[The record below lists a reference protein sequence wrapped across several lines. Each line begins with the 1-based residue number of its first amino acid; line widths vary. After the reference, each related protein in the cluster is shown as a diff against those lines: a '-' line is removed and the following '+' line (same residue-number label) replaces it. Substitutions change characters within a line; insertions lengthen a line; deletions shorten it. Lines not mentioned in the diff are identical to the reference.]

1 MSSCSFR
8 SGEPPVV
15 RLLGNKDTVNKM
27 RDLRMKAEDYEVV
40 KVIGRGAFGEVQLVR
55 HKSSRRVYA
64 MKLLS
69 KFEMIKRSDS
79 AFFWEERDIMAFAN
93 SPWVVQLFY
102 AFQDDR
108 YLYMVMEYMPGGD
121 LVNLMSNYDVPEK
134 WARFYTAEVVL
145 ALDAIHSM
153 GFIHRDVKP
162 DNMLLDKA
170 GHLKLADFGTCMKMN
185 KEGMVRCDT
194 AVGTPD
200 YISPEVLKSQGGD
213 GYYGRECDWW
223 SVGVFLYEMLVGDT
237 PFYADSL
244 VGTYSKIMN
253 HKNSLTFPDDNDISK
268 EAKNLICAFLT
279 DREVRLGRNGVEEI
293 KRHLFFKNDQWAWE
307 TLRDTVAPVVPD
319 LSSDIDTSNFDDLEE
334 DKGEEE
340 TFPIPKAFVGNQLP
354 FVGFTYYSNRRYL
367 AASAENSND
376 NRTGPTVDKSVLE
389 NMQKMIYELEEQL
402 HNEMQLKDEMEQKCR
417 SSNIKLDKIMKELDE
432 EGNQR
437 KNLETTVSQIEKEK
451 MVLQHKI
458 NEYQR
463 KFEQENER
471 RRNVENEVSTLK
483 DQMEDLKK
491 ISQHSQISSEKITQ
505 LQKQLEEANDLLR
518 TESDTAARLRKGNTE
533 MSKSLSQLESLNR
546 ELQERC
552 RVLES
557 TKLQVEKDYYQL
569 QAALESERRDKS
581 HGSEMIGELQVRITT
596 LQEEVKNVKNN
607 LERVEAERKQVQDM
621 LNHSEKEKNNL
632 EIDLNYKLK
641 SLQDRLEQE
650 VNEHKVTKARLT
662 DKHQS
667 IEEARSVAMCEM
679 EKKVK
684 EERAAREKAEN
695 RIVQAEKQC
704 SMLDFDLKQSQQKLE
719 HLLEQ
724 KERLED
730 EVKNLT
736 FKLEQE
742 TNKRIMAQN
751 ELKAQAFEADNLKGS
766 EKQLKQEI
774 NTLLEAKRLLEFES
788 AQLTKQYRGNECQ
801 MRELQDQLEA
811 EQYFSTLYKTQVKEL
826 KEEIDE
832 KNKET
837 QRKMQE
843 LQNEKETLTT
853 QLDLAETKAES
864 ERLAR
869 ALLEE
874 QYFELSQESKKAAS
888 RHRQELTDMDSII
901 RRLEETNNTLTK
913 DVDLITKEKTE
924 INEKFKKQ
932 EEEGPGQAREV
943 GPWESHEFSKA
954 KCKVL
959 HLGWGN
965 LQNQYRLRDEGI
977 KNSPAEKGLE
987 VLVGEELD
995 MSHQCVLT
1003 TWEDSHVLDCIVGS
1017 IRRSV
1022 VSRLGEVILPLSS
1035 ILVGPHLESCIQ
1047 LWGHPQRKDVD
1058 LLERVHR
1065 RATKIIRGMEHL
1077 SYYKMKKEEE
1087 INNIRMHY
1095 EKSINN
1101 ERTLKTQ
1108 AVNKL
1113 AEIMNRKDFKI
1124 DRKKA
1129 NMQDL
1134 RKKEKENRKLQLELN
1149 QEKEKF
1155 NQMVVKYQK
1164 ELNEMQAQLAEEST
1178 YRNELQMQLDSK
1190 ESDIEQLRRKI
1201 MDLQQGMD
1209 STSVASLPTDETDG
1223 NLSESRLEGWLSV
1236 PNKGNI
1242 KRHGWKK
1249 QYVVVSSKK
1258 ILFYND
1264 EKDKDQSNP
1273 SMVLDIDKL
1282 FHVRPVTQGDV
1293 YRAETEEIPKIFQI
1307 LYANEGECRKDL
1319 EVEPVQPA
1327 EKTNFLNHKGHEFI
1341 PTLYHFP
1348 ANCEACAKPLWHV
1361 FKPPAALE
1369 CRRCHVKCHRDHLD
1383 KKEELIAPC
1392 KVSYDVTSARDMLL
1406 LASCQDEQK
1415 KWVTHLVKKIPK
1427 TPPSTFV
1434 RASPRTMSTR
1444 SSANQSFRKVVK
1456 NTSGKTSIAEL
1467 ALDDGVLPC
1476 KQALPIL
1483 SNGYRLQHVL
1493 EDISVHF
1500 IRGLTHLSLQL
1511 VESSL
1516 PPVNA
1521 EICSFSFPLQASIF
1535 LLKAIGM
1542 GMTLLMMGSADAL
1555 PEEPIARPVFVE
1567 DMTEE
1572 QLASAMELP
1581 CGLTNLGNTCY
1592 MNATVQCIRSVPEVK
1607 EALKRYGGALRASGE
1622 MASAQYITAALRD
1635 LFDSMDKTS
1644 SSIPP
1649 IILLQFL
1656 HMAFPQFAEKGD
1668 QGQYLQQD
1676 ANECWV
1682 QMMRVLQQKLEG
1694 IESDT
1699 VMERLQE
1706 EITKL
1711 SPTLQRNALYIK
1723 SSKISRLPAYLTI
1736 QMVRFFYKEKESVNA
1751 KVLKDVKFPL
1761 MLDVYELCTPDLQ
1774 EKMVSYRSK
1783 FKDLEDKKVNQQ
1795 PKNSSKSDGAQK
1807 EVKYEPFS
1815 FPDDIGSNNC
1825 GYYDLQA
1832 VLTHQ
1837 GRSSSSGHYV
1847 SWVKRKQ
1854 DEWIKFDDDKV
1865 SIVTPEDILRLSGG
1879 GDWHIA
1885 YVLLYGP
1892 RRIEVVEDEAEQ

>member
-1 MSSCSFR
+1 MSTGESFEAR
-8 SGEPPVV
+8 FEKIDVTLKDPKSEVNV
-15 RLLGNKDTVNKM
+15 DCLLDGLDALVYDLDFPALRKNKNIDNFLNRYKDTVNKM

-367 AASAENSND
+367 SVSAENSND
-376 NRTGPTVDKSVLE
+376 NRPGSNVDKSVLE

-458 NEYQR
+458 NDYQR
-463 KFEQENER
+463 KIEQENER
-471 RRNVENEVSTLK
+471 RRNAENEVSTLK

-491 ISQHSQISSEKITQ
+491 INQHSQITNEKITQ

-533 MSKSLSQLESLNR
+533 MSKSLSQVESLNR

-552 RVLES
+552 RVLEGA
-557 TKLQVEKDYYQL
+557 KLQVEKDYYQL
-569 QAALESERRDKS
+569 QAALESERRDRS

-596 LQEEVKNVKNN
+596 LQEEVKNLKNN
-607 LERVEAERKQVQDM
+607 LERVEAERKQAQDL

-667 IEEARSVAMCEM
+667 IEEAKSVAMCEM

-724 KERLED
+724 KERLEE

-736 FKLEQE
+736 LQLEQE

-774 NTLLEAKRLLEFES
+774 NTLLEAKRLLEVEL
-788 AQLTKQYRGNECQ
+788 AQLAKQYRGNEGQ

-864 ERLAR
+864 EQLAR

-888 RHRQELTDMDSII
+888 RHRQEMTDKDSII

-913 DVDLITKEKTE
+913 DVDLITKENSE
-924 INEKFKKQ
+924 ISEKIRKQ
-932 EEEGPGQAREV
+932 EEE
-943 GPWESHEFSKA
+943 
-954 KCKVL
+954 
-959 HLGWGN
+959 
-965 LQNQYRLRDEGI
+965 Y
-977 KNSPAEKGLE
+977 
-987 VLVGEELD
+987 
-995 MSHQCVLT
+995 
-1003 TWEDSHVLDCIVGS
+1003 
-1017 IRRSV
+1017 
-1022 VSRLGEVILPLSS
+1022 
-1035 ILVGPHLESCIQ
+1035 
-1047 LWGHPQRKDVD
+1047 
-1058 LLERVHR
+1058 
-1065 RATKIIRGMEHL
+1065 KI
-1077 SYYKMKKEEE
+1077 KKEEE

-1095 EKSINN
+1095 EKSINT

-1129 NMQDL
+1129 STQDL
-1134 RKKEKENRKLQLELN
+1134 RKKDKENRKLQLELN

-1155 NQMVVKYQK
+1155 NQMVVKYQR
-1164 ELNEMQAQLAEEST
+1164 EVNEMQAQLAEEST

-1201 MDLQQGMD
+1201 LDLQQGMD
-1209 STSVASLPTDETDG
+1209 STSVASLQTDETDG
-1223 NLSESRLEGWLSV
+1223 NLSESRLEGWLSI

-1242 KRHGWKK
+1242 KRYGWKK

-1341 PTLYHFP
+1341 PTIYHFP

-1383 KKEELIAPC
+1383 RKEELIAPC

-1427 TPPSTFV
+1427 NPPSTFV

-1444 SSANQSFRKVVK
+1444 SSANQSFRKAVK
-1456 NTSGKTSIAEL
+1456 NTSGKTS
-1467 ALDDGVLPC
+1467 
-1476 KQALPIL
+1476 
-1483 SNGYRLQHVL
+1483 
-1493 EDISVHF
+1493 
-1500 IRGLTHLSLQL
+1500 
-1511 VESSL
+1511 
-1516 PPVNA
+1516 
-1521 EICSFSFPLQASIF
+1521 
-1535 LLKAIGM
+1535 
-1542 GMTLLMMGSADAL
+1542 
-1555 PEEPIARPVFVE
+1555 
-1567 DMTEE
+1567 
-1572 QLASAMELP
+1572 
-1581 CGLTNLGNTCY
+1581 
-1592 MNATVQCIRSVPEVK
+1592 
-1607 EALKRYGGALRASGE
+1607 
-1622 MASAQYITAALRD
+1622 
-1635 LFDSMDKTS
+1635 
-1644 SSIPP
+1644 
-1649 IILLQFL
+1649 
-1656 HMAFPQFAEKGD
+1656 
-1668 QGQYLQQD
+1668 
-1676 ANECWV
+1676 
-1682 QMMRVLQQKLEG
+1682 
-1694 IESDT
+1694 
-1699 VMERLQE
+1699 
-1706 EITKL
+1706 
-1711 SPTLQRNALYIK
+1711 
-1723 SSKISRLPAYLTI
+1723 
-1736 QMVRFFYKEKESVNA
+1736 
-1751 KVLKDVKFPL
+1751 
-1761 MLDVYELCTPDLQ
+1761 
-1774 EKMVSYRSK
+1774 
-1783 FKDLEDKKVNQQ
+1783 
-1795 PKNSSKSDGAQK
+1795 
-1807 EVKYEPFS
+1807 
-1815 FPDDIGSNNC
+1815 
-1825 GYYDLQA
+1825 
-1832 VLTHQ
+1832 
-1837 GRSSSSGHYV
+1837 
-1847 SWVKRKQ
+1847 
-1854 DEWIKFDDDKV
+1854 
-1865 SIVTPEDILRLSGG
+1865 
-1879 GDWHIA
+1879 
-1885 YVLLYGP
+1885 
-1892 RRIEVVEDEAEQ
+1892 

>member
-1 MSSCSFR
+1 MSTGESFESR
-8 SGEPPVV
+8 FEKIDVTLKDPKSEVNV
-15 RLLGNKDTVNKM
+15 DCLLDGLDALVYDLDFPALRKNKNIDNFLNRYKDTVNKM

-253 HKNSLTFPDDNDISK
+253 HKNSLTFPDDNEISK

-367 AASAENSND
+367 AVSAENSND
-376 NRTGPTVDKSVLE
+376 NRTGSNVDKSVLE

-437 KNLETTVSQIEKEK
+437 KNLESTVSQIEKEK

-458 NEYQR
+458 NDYQR
-463 KFEQENER
+463 KIEQENEK

-491 ISQHSQISSEKITQ
+491 ISQHSQITNEKITQ

-533 MSKSLSQLESLNR
+533 MSKSLSQVESLNR

-569 QAALESERRDKS
+569 QAALESERRDRS

-607 LERVEAERKQVQDM
+607 LERVEAERKQAQDM

-736 FKLEQE
+736 LQLEQE

-774 NTLLEAKRLLEFES
+774 NTLLEAKRLLEFEL
-788 AQLTKQYRGNECQ
+788 AQLAKQYRGNEGQ

-811 EQYFSTLYKTQVKEL
+811 EQYFSTLYKTRVKEL

-832 KNKET
+832 KNKQT

-888 RHRQELTDMDSII
+888 RHRQEMTDKDSII

-913 DVDLITKEKTE
+913 DVDLITKENSE
-924 INEKFKKQ
+924 ISEKIKKQ
-932 EEEGPGQAREV
+932 EEEY
-943 GPWESHEFSKA
+943 
-954 KCKVL
+954 KV
-959 HLGWGN
+959 
-965 LQNQYRLRDEGI
+965 
-977 KNSPAEKGLE
+977 
-987 VLVGEELD
+987 
-995 MSHQCVLT
+995 
-1003 TWEDSHVLDCIVGS
+1003 
-1017 IRRSV
+1017 
-1022 VSRLGEVILPLSS
+1022 
-1035 ILVGPHLESCIQ
+1035 
-1047 LWGHPQRKDVD
+1047 
-1058 LLERVHR
+1058 
-1065 RATKIIRGMEHL
+1065 
-1077 SYYKMKKEEE
+1077 KKEEE

-1095 EKSINN
+1095 EKSINT

-1164 ELNEMQAQLAEEST
+1164 EVNEMQAQLAEEST

-1201 MDLQQGMD
+1201 LDLQQGMD
-1209 STSVASLPTDETDG
+1209 STSVASLQPDETDG
-1223 NLSESRLEGWLSV
+1223 NLSESRLEGWLSI

-1406 LASCQDEQK
+1406 LAPCQDEQK

-1456 NTSGKTSIAEL
+1456 NTSGKTS
-1467 ALDDGVLPC
+1467 
-1476 KQALPIL
+1476 
-1483 SNGYRLQHVL
+1483 
-1493 EDISVHF
+1493 
-1500 IRGLTHLSLQL
+1500 
-1511 VESSL
+1511 
-1516 PPVNA
+1516 
-1521 EICSFSFPLQASIF
+1521 
-1535 LLKAIGM
+1535 
-1542 GMTLLMMGSADAL
+1542 
-1555 PEEPIARPVFVE
+1555 
-1567 DMTEE
+1567 
-1572 QLASAMELP
+1572 
-1581 CGLTNLGNTCY
+1581 
-1592 MNATVQCIRSVPEVK
+1592 
-1607 EALKRYGGALRASGE
+1607 
-1622 MASAQYITAALRD
+1622 
-1635 LFDSMDKTS
+1635 
-1644 SSIPP
+1644 
-1649 IILLQFL
+1649 
-1656 HMAFPQFAEKGD
+1656 
-1668 QGQYLQQD
+1668 
-1676 ANECWV
+1676 
-1682 QMMRVLQQKLEG
+1682 
-1694 IESDT
+1694 
-1699 VMERLQE
+1699 
-1706 EITKL
+1706 
-1711 SPTLQRNALYIK
+1711 
-1723 SSKISRLPAYLTI
+1723 
-1736 QMVRFFYKEKESVNA
+1736 
-1751 KVLKDVKFPL
+1751 
-1761 MLDVYELCTPDLQ
+1761 
-1774 EKMVSYRSK
+1774 
-1783 FKDLEDKKVNQQ
+1783 
-1795 PKNSSKSDGAQK
+1795 
-1807 EVKYEPFS
+1807 
-1815 FPDDIGSNNC
+1815 
-1825 GYYDLQA
+1825 
-1832 VLTHQ
+1832 
-1837 GRSSSSGHYV
+1837 
-1847 SWVKRKQ
+1847 
-1854 DEWIKFDDDKV
+1854 
-1865 SIVTPEDILRLSGG
+1865 
-1879 GDWHIA
+1879 
-1885 YVLLYGP
+1885 
-1892 RRIEVVEDEAEQ
+1892 

>member
-1 MSSCSFR
+1 
-8 SGEPPVV
+8 
-15 RLLGNKDTVNKM
+15 M

-367 AASAENSND
+367 SVSAENSND
-376 NRTGPTVDKSVLE
+376 NRTGSNVDKSVLE

-417 SSNIKLDKIMKELDE
+417 SSNIKLDIIMKELDE

-458 NEYQR
+458 NDYQR
-463 KFEQENER
+463 KIEQENER

-491 ISQHSQISSEKITQ
+491 INQHSQITNEKITQ

-533 MSKSLSQLESLNR
+533 MSKSLSQVESLNR

-552 RVLES
+552 RVLEGA
-557 TKLQVEKDYYQL
+557 KLQVEKDYYQL

-596 LQEEVKNVKNN
+596 LQEEVKNLKNN
-607 LERVEAERKQVQDM
+607 LERVEAERKQAQDM

-667 IEEARSVAMCEM
+667 IEEAKSVAMCEM

-736 FKLEQE
+736 FQLEQE
-742 TNKRIMAQN
+742 TNKRVMAQN

-774 NTLLEAKRLLEFES
+774 NTLLEAKRLLEVEL
-788 AQLTKQYRGNECQ
+788 AQLAKQYRGNEGQ

-864 ERLAR
+864 EQLAR

-888 RHRQELTDMDSII
+888 RHRQEMTDKDSII

-913 DVDLITKEKTE
+913 DVDLITKENSE
-924 INEKFKKQ
+924 ISEKIRKQ
-932 EEEGPGQAREV
+932 EEE
-943 GPWESHEFSKA
+943 
-954 KCKVL
+954 
-959 HLGWGN
+959 
-965 LQNQYRLRDEGI
+965 Y
-977 KNSPAEKGLE
+977 
-987 VLVGEELD
+987 
-995 MSHQCVLT
+995 
-1003 TWEDSHVLDCIVGS
+1003 
-1017 IRRSV
+1017 
-1022 VSRLGEVILPLSS
+1022 
-1035 ILVGPHLESCIQ
+1035 
-1047 LWGHPQRKDVD
+1047 
-1058 LLERVHR
+1058 
-1065 RATKIIRGMEHL
+1065 KI
-1077 SYYKMKKEEE
+1077 KKEEE

-1095 EKSINN
+1095 EKSINT

-1129 NMQDL
+1129 SMQDL
-1134 RKKEKENRKLQLELN
+1134 RKKDKENRKLQLELN

-1155 NQMVVKYQK
+1155 NQMVVKYQR
-1164 ELNEMQAQLAEEST
+1164 EVNEMQAQLAEEST

-1201 MDLQQGMD
+1201 LDLQQGMD
-1209 STSVASLPTDETDG
+1209 STSVASLQTDETDG
-1223 NLSESRLEGWLSV
+1223 NLSESRLEGWLSI

-1341 PTLYHFP
+1341 PTIYHFP

-1383 KKEELIAPC
+1383 RKEELIAPC

-1427 TPPSTFV
+1427 NPPSTFV

-1456 NTSGKTSIAEL
+1456 NTSGKTRHRVWRKKHVEH
-1467 ALDDGVLPC
+1467 
-1476 KQALPIL
+1476 KQFREAQL
-1483 SNGYRLQHVL
+1483 
-1493 EDISVHF
+1493 
-1500 IRGLTHLSLQL
+1500 LTS
-1511 VESSL
+1511 ES
-1516 PPVNA
+1516 
-1521 EICSFSFPLQASIF
+1521 AS
-1535 LLKAIGM
+1535 
-1542 GMTLLMMGSADAL
+1542 
-1555 PEEPIARPVFVE
+1555 
-1567 DMTEE
+1567 
-1572 QLASAMELP
+1572 
-1581 CGLTNLGNTCY
+1581 
-1592 MNATVQCIRSVPEVK
+1592 
-1607 EALKRYGGALRASGE
+1607 
-1622 MASAQYITAALRD
+1622 
-1635 LFDSMDKTS
+1635 
-1644 SSIPP
+1644 
-1649 IILLQFL
+1649 
-1656 HMAFPQFAEKGD
+1656 
-1668 QGQYLQQD
+1668 
-1676 ANECWV
+1676 
-1682 QMMRVLQQKLEG
+1682 
-1694 IESDT
+1694 
-1699 VMERLQE
+1699 
-1706 EITKL
+1706 
-1711 SPTLQRNALYIK
+1711 
-1723 SSKISRLPAYLTI
+1723 
-1736 QMVRFFYKEKESVNA
+1736 
-1751 KVLKDVKFPL
+1751 
-1761 MLDVYELCTPDLQ
+1761 
-1774 EKMVSYRSK
+1774 
-1783 FKDLEDKKVNQQ
+1783 
-1795 PKNSSKSDGAQK
+1795 
-1807 EVKYEPFS
+1807 
-1815 FPDDIGSNNC
+1815 
-1825 GYYDLQA
+1825 
-1832 VLTHQ
+1832 
-1837 GRSSSSGHYV
+1837 
-1847 SWVKRKQ
+1847 
-1854 DEWIKFDDDKV
+1854 
-1865 SIVTPEDILRLSGG
+1865 
-1879 GDWHIA
+1879 
-1885 YVLLYGP
+1885 
-1892 RRIEVVEDEAEQ
+1892 

>member
-1 MSSCSFR
+1 MSTGESFESR
-8 SGEPPVV
+8 FEKIDVTLKDPKSEVNV
-15 RLLGNKDTVNKM
+15 DCLLDGLDALVYDLDFPALRKNKNIDNFLNRYKDTVNKM

-253 HKNSLTFPDDNDISK
+253 HKNSLTFPDDNEISK

-367 AASAENSND
+367 AVSAENSND
-376 NRTGPTVDKSVLE
+376 NRTGSSVDKSVLE
-389 NMQKMIYELEEQL
+389 NMQKMIYDLEEQL

-437 KNLETTVSQIEKEK
+437 KNLESTVSQIEKEK

-458 NEYQR
+458 NDYQR
-463 KFEQENER
+463 KIEQESEK

-483 DQMEDLKK
+483 DQLEDLKK
-491 ISQHSQISSEKITQ
+491 ISQHSQITNEKITH

-518 TESDTAARLRKGNTE
+518 TESDTAARLRKSNTE
-533 MSKSLSQLESLNR
+533 MSKSLSQVESLNR

-569 QAALESERRDKS
+569 QAALESERRDRS

-607 LERVEAERKQVQDM
+607 LERVEAERKQAQDM

-736 FKLEQE
+736 LQLEQE

-774 NTLLEAKRLLEFES
+774 NTLLEAKRLLEFEL
-788 AQLTKQYRGNECQ
+788 AQLAKQYRGNEGQ

-837 QRKMQE
+837 QRKTQE

-888 RHRQELTDMDSII
+888 RHRQEMTEKDSII

-913 DVDLITKEKTE
+913 DVDLITKENSE
-924 INEKFKKQ
+924 ISEKIKKQ
-932 EEEGPGQAREV
+932 EEE
-943 GPWESHEFSKA
+943 
-954 KCKVL
+954 
-959 HLGWGN
+959 
-965 LQNQYRLRDEGI
+965 
-977 KNSPAEKGLE
+977 
-987 VLVGEELD
+987 
-995 MSHQCVLT
+995 
-1003 TWEDSHVLDCIVGS
+1003 
-1017 IRRSV
+1017 
-1022 VSRLGEVILPLSS
+1022 
-1035 ILVGPHLESCIQ
+1035 
-1047 LWGHPQRKDVD
+1047 
-1058 LLERVHR
+1058 
-1065 RATKIIRGMEHL
+1065 
-1077 SYYKMKKEEE
+1077 YKMKKEEE

-1095 EKSINN
+1095 EKSLNT

-1124 DRKKA
+1124 DRKKT

-1201 MDLQQGMD
+1201 LDLQQGMD
-1209 STSVASLPTDETDG
+1209 STSVASLQTDETDG

-1456 NTSGKTSIAEL
+1456 NTSGKTS
-1467 ALDDGVLPC
+1467 
-1476 KQALPIL
+1476 
-1483 SNGYRLQHVL
+1483 
-1493 EDISVHF
+1493 
-1500 IRGLTHLSLQL
+1500 
-1511 VESSL
+1511 
-1516 PPVNA
+1516 
-1521 EICSFSFPLQASIF
+1521 
-1535 LLKAIGM
+1535 
-1542 GMTLLMMGSADAL
+1542 
-1555 PEEPIARPVFVE
+1555 
-1567 DMTEE
+1567 
-1572 QLASAMELP
+1572 
-1581 CGLTNLGNTCY
+1581 
-1592 MNATVQCIRSVPEVK
+1592 
-1607 EALKRYGGALRASGE
+1607 
-1622 MASAQYITAALRD
+1622 
-1635 LFDSMDKTS
+1635 
-1644 SSIPP
+1644 
-1649 IILLQFL
+1649 
-1656 HMAFPQFAEKGD
+1656 
-1668 QGQYLQQD
+1668 
-1676 ANECWV
+1676 
-1682 QMMRVLQQKLEG
+1682 
-1694 IESDT
+1694 
-1699 VMERLQE
+1699 
-1706 EITKL
+1706 
-1711 SPTLQRNALYIK
+1711 
-1723 SSKISRLPAYLTI
+1723 
-1736 QMVRFFYKEKESVNA
+1736 
-1751 KVLKDVKFPL
+1751 
-1761 MLDVYELCTPDLQ
+1761 
-1774 EKMVSYRSK
+1774 
-1783 FKDLEDKKVNQQ
+1783 
-1795 PKNSSKSDGAQK
+1795 
-1807 EVKYEPFS
+1807 
-1815 FPDDIGSNNC
+1815 
-1825 GYYDLQA
+1825 
-1832 VLTHQ
+1832 
-1837 GRSSSSGHYV
+1837 
-1847 SWVKRKQ
+1847 
-1854 DEWIKFDDDKV
+1854 
-1865 SIVTPEDILRLSGG
+1865 
-1879 GDWHIA
+1879 
-1885 YVLLYGP
+1885 
-1892 RRIEVVEDEAEQ
+1892 

>member
-8 SGEPPVV
+8 SGEPEPPVV

-491 ISQHSQISSEKITQ
+491 ISQHSQISNEKITQ

-596 LQEEVKNVKNN
+596 LQEEVKNIKNN

-719 HLLEQ
+719 HLLQQ

-751 ELKAQAFEADNLKGS
+751 ELKAQAFEADNLKSS

-913 DVDLITKEKTE
+913 DVDLITKENTE

-932 EEEGPGQAREV
+932 EE
-943 GPWESHEFSKA
+943 
-954 KCKVL
+954 
-959 HLGWGN
+959 
-965 LQNQYRLRDEGI
+965 D
-977 KNSPAEKGLE
+977 
-987 VLVGEELD
+987 
-995 MSHQCVLT
+995 
-1003 TWEDSHVLDCIVGS
+1003 
-1017 IRRSV
+1017 
-1022 VSRLGEVILPLSS
+1022 
-1035 ILVGPHLESCIQ
+1035 
-1047 LWGHPQRKDVD
+1047 
-1058 LLERVHR
+1058 
-1065 RATKIIRGMEHL
+1065 
-1077 SYYKMKKEEE
+1077 YKMKKEEE

-1095 EKSINN
+1095 EKSISN

-1201 MDLQQGMD
+1201 VDLQQGMD

-1223 NLSESRLEGWLSV
+1223 NISESRLEGWLSV

-1456 NTSGKTSIAEL
+1456 NTSGKTRQYS
-1467 ALDDGVLPC
+1467 
-1476 KQALPIL
+1476 
-1483 SNGYRLQHVL
+1483 R
-1493 EDISVHF
+1493 
-1500 IRGLTHLSLQL
+1500 
-1511 VESSL
+1511 
-1516 PPVNA
+1516 
-1521 EICSFSFPLQASIF
+1521 
-1535 LLKAIGM
+1535 
-1542 GMTLLMMGSADAL
+1542 
-1555 PEEPIARPVFVE
+1555 
-1567 DMTEE
+1567 
-1572 QLASAMELP
+1572 
-1581 CGLTNLGNTCY
+1581 TC
-1592 MNATVQCIRSVPEVK
+1592 
-1607 EALKRYGGALRASGE
+1607 
-1622 MASAQYITAALRD
+1622 
-1635 LFDSMDKTS
+1635 
-1644 SSIPP
+1644 
-1649 IILLQFL
+1649 
-1656 HMAFPQFAEKGD
+1656 
-1668 QGQYLQQD
+1668 
-1676 ANECWV
+1676 
-1682 QMMRVLQQKLEG
+1682 
-1694 IESDT
+1694 
-1699 VMERLQE
+1699 
-1706 EITKL
+1706 
-1711 SPTLQRNALYIK
+1711 
-1723 SSKISRLPAYLTI
+1723 
-1736 QMVRFFYKEKESVNA
+1736 
-1751 KVLKDVKFPL
+1751 
-1761 MLDVYELCTPDLQ
+1761 
-1774 EKMVSYRSK
+1774 
-1783 FKDLEDKKVNQQ
+1783 
-1795 PKNSSKSDGAQK
+1795 
-1807 EVKYEPFS
+1807 
-1815 FPDDIGSNNC
+1815 
-1825 GYYDLQA
+1825 
-1832 VLTHQ
+1832 
-1837 GRSSSSGHYV
+1837 
-1847 SWVKRKQ
+1847 
-1854 DEWIKFDDDKV
+1854 
-1865 SIVTPEDILRLSGG
+1865 
-1879 GDWHIA
+1879 
-1885 YVLLYGP
+1885 P
-1892 RRIEVVEDEAEQ
+1892 R